1 MVSKLATAYGPYIAS
16 VDGEAF
22 HDFPSPAM
30 LNVPGVEE
38 RLRALGFG
46 YRARYIAQTA
56 RMLDQDLPAGWL
68 DGLRN
73 PRSPAIG
80 TVISPRDTES
90 PCVVSD
96 KPTGLLS
103 SSYTSAHA
111 ALLTLPG
118 VGPKV
123 SDCVCLMGLGWHE
136 AVPVDTH
143 VWQIATRDYGFGLG
157 KKGLG
162 KTFNKAVHD
171 AVGDH
176 FRGIWG
182 EYAGWA
188 QSVLFTANLKSFAEQ
203 AGGVSRRKQGRKE
216 DGVVESVKVEVEE
229 KEAVVKVEGSLEEVS
244 AEGNLEEVKVER
256 KTVVRKRKITAIV
269 PEGDVVST
277 ENGEVEK
284 VLLLP
289 TRKSKRIKEQAQV
302 ERV

>member
-1 MVSKLATAYGPYIAS
+1 MVSKLATAYGAPITTL
-16 VDGEAF
+16 DGEVF
-22 HDFPSPAM
+22 HDFPTPRM

-46 YRARYIAQTA
+46 YRARYIAETA
-56 RMLDQDLPAGWL
+56 RMLDTGLPAGWL

-73 PRSPAIG
+73 PLSPAIG
-80 TVISPRDTES
+80 LSLPTPETKPTSV
-90 PCVVSD
+90 D
-96 KPTGLLS
+96 KPADLPT
-103 SSYTSAHA
+103 YQSAHA

-123 SDCVCLMGLGWHE
+123 SDCVCLMGLGWHG

-157 KKGLG
+157 RKGLG

-188 QSVLFTANLKSFAEQ
+188 QSVLFTANLRSFAEQ
-203 AGGVSRRKQGRKE
+203 AGGGSPRKK
-216 DGVVESVKVEVEE
+216 GVETVKVEE
-229 KEAVVKVEGSLEEVS
+229 KVAVVKVEERAEER
-244 AEGNLEEVKVER
+244 KVE
-256 KTVVRKRKITAIV
+256 KKMVARKRKITAIAL
-269 PEGDVVST
+269 EGEVVGCGV
-277 ENGEVEK
+277 ENGELGK
-284 VLLLP
+284 VLVPP
-289 TRKSKRIKEQAQV
+289 TRKSKRIEEQTQGNTYNKAS
-302 ERV
+302 RGHRGT